1 MADKVS
7 VILPLQRRTK
17 CLKNIKKGNKD
28 AEMPKTKLQAPVT
41 VVYRKMNVEKQ
52 HNGRKNTKQAL
63 TYFKLIFRLYIPWKR
78 QKNSGF
84 LRFSGCIEMVTEEW
98 KWKHVS
104 DSYSEPCQKFKIE
117 RFMKIVKAL
126 NL

>member
-28 AEMPKTKLQAPVT
+28 AEMPKTKSQAPVT
-41 VVYRKMNVEKQ
+41 VVYRKINVEKQ

-63 TYFKLIFRLYIPWKR
+63 TYFKLIFRLYIP
-78 QKNSGF
+78 
-84 LRFSGCIEMVTEEW
+84 
-98 KWKHVS
+98 
-104 DSYSEPCQKFKIE
+104 
-117 RFMKIVKAL
+117 
-126 NL
+126 